1 MRRLFVL
8 LAVLLLFSFVQ
19 AGAEGPAST
28 LDLGL
33 GVQGGDP
40 ASVLD
45 LRFFT
50 DSPFRGDRI
59 RDGGVFFS
67 VELGFFTSFDENTTV
82 GFLGAGHR
90 FCPDGVPL
98 CASCALGVTRD
109 LDHGGTDPGL
119 RLGLSYPVSGE
130 GGNFEVR
137 ADTFLYGGGKPFW
150 TVSFGVSF

>member
-1 MRRLFVL
+1 MRKLFFL
-8 LAVLLLFSFVQ
+8 LAAFLLFSCVQ
-19 AGAEGPAST
+19 ARAEGPGGT

-50 DSPFRGDRI
+50 DSPFKGDRI

-67 VELGFFTSFDENTTV
+67 AELGFFTSFDENTTV

-90 FCPDGVPL
+90 FCPEGVPV
-98 CASCALGVTRD
+98 CASYALGVTRD
-109 LDHGGTDPGL
+109 LDHGGTKPGL
-119 RLGLSYPVSGE
+119 RLGISYPILGGE
-130 GGNFEVR
+130 RNFEVR